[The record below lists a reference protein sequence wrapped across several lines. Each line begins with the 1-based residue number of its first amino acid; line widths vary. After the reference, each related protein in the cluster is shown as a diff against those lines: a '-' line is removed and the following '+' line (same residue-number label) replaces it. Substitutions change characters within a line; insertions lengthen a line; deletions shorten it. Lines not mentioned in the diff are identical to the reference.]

1 MLKRKLLRI
10 KLSQEIVSPS
20 KQLYKNRTQIQKN
33 FILQTEISKNKKNY
47 RRVANKV
54 TTMTFTMSLIY
65 RDIFYLLC

>member
-10 KLSQEIVSPS
+10 KLSQEIVSLN

>member
-33 FILQTEISKNKKNY
+33 FILQTEISKNKKN
-47 RRVANKV
+47 
-54 TTMTFTMSLIY
+54 
-65 RDIFYLLC
+65 